1 MGKWTFW
8 VGALGGI
15 IIFLLVFGLLYFHNI
30 NLTAFQSALLGFGC
44 GIIGQMIAM
53 WINRWLDKLFNN

>member
-1 MGKWTFW
+1 MGKWTFG
-8 VGALGGI
+8 VGTFSGI
-15 IIFLLVFGLLYFHNI
+15 IIFLLGFGLLCFYNV

>member
-8 VGALGGI
+8 VGTFSGI
-15 IIFLLVFGLLYFHNI
+15 IIFLLGFGLLYFYNV

-53 WINRWLDKLFNN
+53 RINRWLDKLFNN